1 MEGKLTVIDIE
12 EFDDGSAN
20 LTLDLCPRAK
30 ELLIEAGLLSLLKKH
45 IDELKDTGGN
55 DGTSD

>member
-45 IDELKDTGGN
+45 IDDMKGVE
-55 DGTSD
+55 DGDG